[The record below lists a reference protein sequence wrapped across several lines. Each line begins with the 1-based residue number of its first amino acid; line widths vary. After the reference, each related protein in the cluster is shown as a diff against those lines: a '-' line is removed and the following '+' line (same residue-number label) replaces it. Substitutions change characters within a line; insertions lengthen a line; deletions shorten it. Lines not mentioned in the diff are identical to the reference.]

1 MTLFYNKHILPE
13 PDSSSNAVILLFRA
27 VSVLKISEGGTKMDQ
42 FITKFSL
49 EGKKAVVTGGAK
61 GLCQGI
67 AQALHD
73 AGAEVVLLDV
83 LDLVTETAEEMGS
96 QGAPVHAVK
105 GDLSDEGSLAAVYE
119 ECLEK
124 LDGHID
130 ILLNGAGIQYR
141 CPAADFPHDR
151 WQKILDINLSAVFY
165 LSQLA
170 GRTMLEQHY
179 GRIINI
185 ASMTSFFG
193 SVLVP
198 AYAASKAGVAQITK
212 ALSNE
217 WAGNGITVNA
227 IAPGY
232 MATELT
238 RNMKEVNPEQYKEIT
253 GRIPAGRWGEPE
265 DLQGLVVF
273 LASDAAAYVSGAVIP
288 VDGGFMAK

>member
-1 MTLFYNKHILPE
+1 MLSKEISQTKNLWLPY
-13 PDSSSNAVILLFRA
+13 S
-27 VSVLKISEGGTKMDQ
+27 G
-42 FITKFSL
+42 
-49 EGKKAVVTGGAK
+49 
-61 GLCQGI
+61 
-67 AQALHD
+67 
-73 AGAEVVLLDV
+73 
-83 LDLVTETAEEMGS
+83 
-96 QGAPVHAVK
+96 
-105 GDLSDEGSLAAVYE
+105 

-141 CPAADFPHDR
+141 CPAVDFPHDR

-238 RNMKEVNPEQYKEIT
+238 RNMKEVNPDSIRKSPEGFPRED
-253 GRIPAGRWGEPE
+253 GESPRISRGSSFFWLPMPQPTCPGP
-265 DLQGLVVF
+265 
-273 LASDAAAYVSGAVIP
+273 
-288 VDGGFMAK
+288 

>member
-1 MTLFYNKHILPE
+1 
-13 PDSSSNAVILLFRA
+13 
-27 VSVLKISEGGTKMDQ
+27 MDQ

-105 GDLSDEGSLAAVYE
+105 GDLSDEGSLAAVYG

-141 CPAADFPHDR
+141 CPAVDFPHDR